1 MTKAFIPRLPR
12 QVKDMF
18 RDYVDSWSNNS
29 GEEQTRD
36 RRRAALYFYLPPS
49 VLAIF
54 FLVHPASLITVTPFL
69 TALSV
74 FTGLLFGLLIMVFNT
89 AITLRKDG
97 AAIRSAHGLDVVIAD
112 LRATVTYSIV
122 VAGFLVILLSIA
134 SATGIPDPH
143 LPSSAPR
150 VAWGWTPAFVWL
162 AVHLIL
168 NVGKILERIRTAF
181 RYISQ

>member
-1 MTKAFIPRLPR
+1 MAKTFIPRFPR

-18 RDYVDSWSNNS
+18 RDYVDSWSNTS
-29 GEEQTRD
+29 GVERARD
-36 RRRAALYFYLPPS
+36 RKRAAAYFYLPPS
-49 VLAIF
+49 LLAIF
-54 FLVHPASLITVTPFL
+54 FLARPTSLMTVTPFL

-89 AITLRKDG
+89 TITLRKDG
-97 AAIRSAHGLDVVIAD
+97 AALKNAHGLDVVIAD

-122 VAGFLVILLSIA
+122 VAGLLVILLSIA

-143 LPSSAPR
+143 TPSAAPR
-150 VAWGWTPAFVWL
+150 VGWGWTPAFVWL

-181 RYISQ
+181 RYINQ

>member
-1 MTKAFIPRLPR
+1 MVRAFITMVPR
-12 QVKDMF
+12 QVKDLL

-29 GEEQTRD
+29 GDQLKKD
-36 RRRAALYFYLPPS
+36 RKRAALYFYLSPS
-49 VLAIF
+49 VFAVLFIIW
-54 FLVHPASLITVTPFL
+54 PISLSTVTPFL

-97 AAIRSAHGLDVVIAD
+97 AAIKSAHGLDVVIAD

-122 VAGFLVILLSIA
+122 VAGFLVILLSVA
-134 SATGIPDPH
+134 SATGVPDPH
-143 LPSSAPR
+143 MPSSAPR
-150 VAWGWTPAFVWL
+150 VGWGWTPALVWL
-162 AVHLIL
+162 AVHLLL